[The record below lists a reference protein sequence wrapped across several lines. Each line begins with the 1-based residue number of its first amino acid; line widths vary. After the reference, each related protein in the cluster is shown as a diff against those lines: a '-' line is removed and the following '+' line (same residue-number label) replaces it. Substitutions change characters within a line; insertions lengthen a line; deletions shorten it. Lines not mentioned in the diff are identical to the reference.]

1 MKIRN
6 LCALLLALMLLALA
20 GCGQK
25 EQPTQPENPDVPQE
39 EAAAPVRLVCS
50 NGSTTLRFSRE
61 EDGHWLWADDKTF
74 PLDESY
80 ALTLL
85 ETVQGIESLPPVTT
99 AAQLADYG
107 LESSAK
113 YVTLTDSQDTS
124 VTYRLGKESDGSVYV
139 YREGAEATVYAVPD
153 LLGQIG
159 RSIYDMMA
167 LPELPQLTAE
177 NVQSLTVAAGD
188 VSFTLTPAEGAWTAD
203 GRDVTDQLADLTAW
217 LGDMHLTACVDWRPS
232 AGAAALCGLCVLLCP
247 VFSPNVKES
256 FGLPREE
263 TMQYQFAAKI
273 AETPGATLLNYGF
286 MDAGFY
292 TAAQIT
298 PNVKYYHQTNVPLQ
312 EMLDEQV
319 RYIHDGVCDY
329 VVTRGRQPED
339 ILKTYDLIAAAETPE
354 GFWYDEVYLYRK
366 KGLIGEEK
374 DRS

>member
-39 EAAAPVRLVCS
+39 EETVPVRLVCS

-85 ETVQGIESLPPVTT
+85 ETVQGIEHLPPVTNS
-99 AAQLADYG
+99 AQLADYG
-107 LESSAK
+107 LDSPTK
-113 YVTLTDSQDTS
+113 YVTVTDSKGES
-124 VTYRLGKESDGSVYV
+124 VTYRLGSESDGSVYV

-177 NVQSLTVAAGD
+177 YTHNGVQH
-188 VSFTLTPAEGAWTAD
+188 SFTLTVGGQRGAGYCVTVSDDDTIYLMSAEA
-203 GRDVTDQLADLTAW
+203 LAPL
-217 LGDMHLTACVDWRPS
+217 L
-232 AGAAALCGLCVLLCP
+232 ALAQTGL
-247 VFSPNVKES
+247 
-256 FGLPREE
+256 
-263 TMQYQFAAKI
+263 A
-273 AETPGATLLNYGF
+273 
-286 MDAGFY
+286 
-292 TAAQIT
+292 
-298 PNVKYYHQTNVPLQ
+298 
-312 EMLDEQV
+312 
-319 RYIHDGVCDY
+319 
-329 VVTRGRQPED
+329 
-339 ILKTYDLIAAAETPE
+339 
-354 GFWYDEVYLYRK
+354 
-366 KGLIGEEK
+366 
-374 DRS
+374 

>member
-39 EAAAPVRLVCS
+39 EETVPVRLVCS

-124 VTYRLGKESDGSVYV
+124 VTYRLGSESDGSVYV

-177 NVQSLTVAAGD
+177 NVTSLTAVLQEAG
-188 VSFTLTPAEGAWTAD
+188 VVIVLHQVHPAPDSCGGGLDRRWP
-203 GRDVTDQLADLTAW
+203 GCN
-217 LGDMHLTACVDWRPS
+217 GS
-232 AGAAALCGLCVLLCP
+232 AGRPDCLAGGYAPGGLR
-247 VFSPNVKES
+247 
-256 FGLPREE
+256 GL
-263 TMQYQFAAKI
+263 
-273 AETPGATLLNYGF
+273 
-286 MDAGFY
+286 
-292 TAAQIT
+292 AAQRRGSG
-298 PNVKYYHQTNVPLQ
+298 PMRAGPAGCSS
-312 EMLDEQV
+312 
-319 RYIHDGVCDY
+319 DG
-329 VVTRGRQPED
+329 G
-339 ILKTYDLIAAAETPE
+339 
-354 GFWYDEVYLYRK
+354 VYP
-366 KGLIGEEK
+366 
-374 DRS
+374 

>member
-25 EQPTQPENPDVPQE
+25 EQPIQPENPDVPQE
-39 EAAAPVRLVCS
+39 EETVPVRLVCS

-113 YVTLTDSQDTS
+113 YVTLTDSQETS
-124 VTYRLGKESDGSVYV
+124 VTYRLGSESDGSVYV

-167 LPELPQLTAE
+167 LPELP
-177 NVQSLTVAAGD
+177 
-188 VSFTLTPAEGAWTAD
+188 
-203 GRDVTDQLADLTAW
+203 
-217 LGDMHLTACVDWRPS
+217 
-232 AGAAALCGLCVLLCP
+232 
-247 VFSPNVKES
+247 
-256 FGLPREE
+256 
-263 TMQYQFAAKI
+263 
-273 AETPGATLLNYGF
+273 
-286 MDAGFY
+286 
-292 TAAQIT
+292 
-298 PNVKYYHQTNVPLQ
+298 
-312 EMLDEQV
+312 
-319 RYIHDGVCDY
+319 
-329 VVTRGRQPED
+329 
-339 ILKTYDLIAAAETPE
+339 
-354 GFWYDEVYLYRK
+354 
-366 KGLIGEEK
+366 
-374 DRS
+374 

>member
-39 EAAAPVRLVCS
+39 EAAPVRLVCS

-107 LESSAK
+107 LESSTK
-113 YVTLTDSQDTS
+113 YVTLTDSKGES
-124 VTYRLGKESDGSVYV
+124 VTYRLGSESDGSVYV

-177 NVQSLTVAAGD
+177 NVTSLTVTAGE
-188 VSFTLTPAEGAWTAD
+188 STLTLTPAEGAWTAD

-217 LGDMHLTACVDWRPS
+217 LGDMHLAACVDWHS
-232 AGAAALCGLCVLLCP
+232 
-247 VFSPNVKES
+247 
-256 FGLPREE
+256 
-263 TMQYQFAAKI
+263 
-273 AETPGATLLNYGF
+273 
-286 MDAGFY
+286 
-292 TAAQIT
+292 
-298 PNVKYYHQTNVPLQ
+298 TNQ
-312 EMLDEQV
+312 
-319 RYIHDGVCDY
+319 
-329 VVTRGRQPED
+329 
-339 ILKTYDLIAAAETPE
+339 
-354 GFWYDEVYLYRK
+354 
-366 KGLIGEEK
+366 
-374 DRS
+374 